1 MRFGVGKMSG
11 HEYRFVIGAGSPETL
26 PMARLAQYMANLAQL
41 FGEDEGVHFVRL
53 EAGSTALVQTIGPEA
68 LPKVRARIHAIA
80 QDRPPRGAAGAIVK
94 LNDLLAED
102 GTTGSLR
109 ESGGAEV
116 FHFPGRER
124 SRSPTFGPFKQAGFL
139 DGVLVRVGGTDDTVP
154 VHLQD
159 GDILHICNATR
170 DMARRLALH
179 LYDTALRVHGEGHW
193 ERDSESVWQMRR
205 FDIASFETLDEA
217 PLGAIVAQ
225 LREVPGNGW
234 KNVVDPAAELRRLR
248 DDGEA
253 R

>member
-1 MRFGVGKMSG
+1 MSG

-26 PMARLAQYMANLAQL
+26 PMARLAQYIANLAQL
-41 FGEDEGVHFVRL
+41 FGEDKGVHFVRL
-53 EAGSTALVQTIGPEA
+53 EAGSTALVQAVDPEA
-68 LPKVRARIHAIA
+68 LPKVHTRIHAAA
-80 QDRPPRGAAGAIVK
+80 QGRPPKSAARAIAK

-109 ESGGAEV
+109 ESDGAEV
-116 FHFPGRER
+116 FHFPGCER
-124 SRSPTFGPFKQAGFL
+124 NRVPAFGPFKQEGSL

-159 GDILHICNATR
+159 GDAVHICNATR
-170 DMARRLALH
+170 EMARRLAPH
-179 LYDTALRVHGEGHW
+179 LYDTTLRVHGEEHW
-193 ERDSESVWQMRR
+193 ERDGENVWQMRR
-205 FDIASFETLDEA
+205 FDIASFEKLDEA

-234 KNVVDPAAELRRLR
+234 KNVADPAAELRRLR
-248 DDGEA
+248 DGGEA